1 MKAPAPPAHPAL
13 FAHFPLS
20 FLSPQY
26 LWLLLIVPLAVAA
39 YLLLLR
45 RRKKAAVRYGNFG
58 MLRQAMG
65 GASRWRRHL
74 PPALFLCALMLM
86 IIGIARPA
94 AVMSVASHKSTVIL
108 AMDVSG
114 SMGATDIKPSRIE
127 AMQTAAKQ
135 FIAQQPRG
143 VIIGIV
149 AFAGAAFLVQ
159 PPTTDRTA
167 LDAAI
172 DRFELQPRTAV
183 GSGILTSLS
192 ALFPDEDFGLD
203 PFNSGGDP
211 FDPFSNFP
219 GHGRPIGT
227 APKKKPIPVEPGSDK
242 SAVIILL
249 TDGATNAGPDPI
261 EAARTAANHGVRVYT
276 VGFGT
281 TQGEIVG
288 FGGWHMRAQLDED
301 ALKRIADITRAQY
314 FRAGSA
320 EDLQA
325 VYRLLSKSIVV
336 ETQQTEITALFT
348 AAAALAALV
357 SAALSLLWFSRV
369 V

>member
-1 MKAPAPPAHPAL
+1 MKPAVPPPHPGL
-13 FAHFPLS
+13 FAHFPVS

-26 LWLLLIVPLAVAA
+26 LWLLLAVPLAVAA
-39 YLLLLR
+39 YWVLLR

-74 PPALFLCALMLM
+74 PPALFLLALTLM

-94 AVMSVASHKSTVIL
+94 AVMSVSSHKSTVIL

-114 SMGATDIKPSRIE
+114 SMGASDIKPTRVE
-127 AMQTAAKQ
+127 AMQAAAKQ
-135 FIAQQPRG
+135 FISEQPRG

-159 PPTTDRTA
+159 SPTTDRTA
-167 LDAAI
+167 LDAKI
-172 DRFELQPRTAV
+172 DSFELQPRTAV
-183 GSGILTSLS
+183 GSGILVSLS
-192 ALFPDEDFGLD
+192 ALFPAEDFGID
-203 PFNSGGDP
+203 PFNNGGDS
-211 FDPFSNFP
+211 FDPFNNFP
-219 GHGRPIGT
+219 SHARALGT
-227 APKKKPIPVEPGSDK
+227 APKKKPVLVEPGSDK

-261 EAARTAANHGVRVYT
+261 DAARTAANHGVRVYT

-281 TQGEIVG
+281 TEGEIVG

-336 ETQQTEITALFT
+336 ETQQTEITSLFD
-348 AAAALAALV
+348 AIAALAALV
-357 SAALSLLWFSRV
+357 SAGLSLLWFSRV
-369 V
+369 L